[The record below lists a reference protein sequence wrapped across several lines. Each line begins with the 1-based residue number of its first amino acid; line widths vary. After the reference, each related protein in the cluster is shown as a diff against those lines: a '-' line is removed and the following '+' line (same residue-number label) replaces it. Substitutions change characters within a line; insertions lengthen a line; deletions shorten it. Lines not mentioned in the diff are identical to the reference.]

1 MKTYIVLIPLE
12 ENCDARKQCEQ
23 IENTKFSLDNNS
35 CIKIKKMVIELI
47 NDTTYNL
54 EGIEVWAI
62 SEFMEWCNDEQ
73 FNPDHYFMSYVY
85 AQNTLLINQIKLQD
99 YERW

>member
-12 ENCDARKQCEQ
+12 ENDDARKQCEQ
-23 IENTKFSLDNNS
+23 IENTKFSLDNKS
-35 CIKIKKMVIELI
+35 CIQIKKMVIELI

-54 EGIEVWAI
+54 DGIEVWAM

-73 FNPDHYFMSYVY
+73 FNPVHYFMSYVY
-85 AQNTLLINQIKLQD
+85 A
-99 YERW
+99 